1 VIAFKIDEN
10 LPIEVRE
17 LLRQSGFDALT
28 VLDQNLGGHPDVDVA
43 AVCRS
48 EGRVLLT
55 FDLDFAD
62 ATRYPPADYVGIIV
76 LRLTTQDKPHVLDVV
91 RALAP
96 HLADEVALR
105 GRLWIVEET
114 RIRVRK
120 VPTG

>member
-1 VIAFKIDEN
+1 MISFKIDEN

-28 VLDQNLGGHPDVDVA
+28 VSDQNLGGHPDVDVA

-48 EGRVLLT
+48 ELRALLT

-62 ATRYPPADYVGIIV
+62 TTRYPPAHYAGIIV
-76 LRLTTQDKPHVLDVV
+76 LRLTRQDKLHVVDVV
-91 RALAP
+91 TALVP
-96 HLADEVALR
+96 HLTDEGALR

-114 RIRVRK
+114 RIRVRQ
-120 VPTG
+120 